1 MSIDRNGKTCQQNV
15 KQYTDHYSTMKLNAG
30 PSYVPPVGPTYIYG
44 EKKRKT
50 GRGELLRSAGKY
62 TKCNP
67 NPNMTGMQLITQCII

>member
-1 MSIDRNGKTCQQNV
+1 MPAKCKAVNRSLLYPETP
-15 KQYTDHYSTMKLNAG
+15 NAG

-62 TKCNP
+62 TN
-67 NPNMTGMQLITQCII
+67 